1 MSVSQANGGTR
12 SGLIWEVER
21 ILKELSR
28 EREHRG
34 LPQVL
39 LMENVPEVV
48 GANNLEDFIKW
59 QNTLEELG
67 YKNYVEIL
75 NSKDYGIPQN
85 RKRCFMVSLLG
96 EYTYNFPIKL
106 KREYKLKDLL
116 QKVCPKKYYLTNE
129 HIGRISNWKAHQKPL
144 ENVINPT
151 SGAVSPTITARGAGE
166 DHSGMILVNGES
178 LFKDMEVVDFDSSD
192 EFRREHGEDAPTL
205 VTKAKFGVVE
215 KNNGGIPIMENT
227 KKGYK
232 IAHNGDGV
240 DIGGR
245 MKNHRGTVQKGLSQT
260 LKTNCDVGVVVNEDE
275 KPKVIGSYQPN
286 SFCAGQVVDPDG
298 IAPTF
303 LENHGS
309 VMGVI
314 EKDEVELV
322 GGIGEKKSNGGR
334 QYFEQNRIYN
344 GENIA
349 TTIPAEKSFHPYY
362 TENVSGPNLKIRK
375 LTPKE
380 CVRLMGFENSDYEAM
395 RKIGMTDTNIY
406 RMSGDSIVVT
416 VLISIFSQ
424 LIYENDEHKQIVKEY
439 IKKGIIEK

>member
-1 MSVSQANGGTR
+1 MSISQAEGGTR
-12 SGLIWEVER
+12 SGLLWEVER

-28 EREHRG
+28 EKHS

-48 GANNLEDFIKW
+48 GAANLEDMIKW

-85 RKRCFMVSLLG
+85 RRRCFMISVLG
-96 EYTYNFPIKL
+96 DYTYNFPIKL

-129 HIGRISNWKAHQKPL
+129 HIERISNWKAHQKPL

-151 SGAVSPTITARGAGE
+151 SGALSPTITARGAGE
-166 DHSGMILVNGES
+166 DHSGMILVNGEDKNMGRVQNS
-178 LFKDMEVVDFDSSD
+178 N
-192 EFRREHGEDAPTL
+192 RELSPTL
-205 VTKAKFGVVE
+205 DT
-215 KNNGGIPIMENT
+215 
-227 KKGYK
+227 
-232 IAHNGDGV
+232 
-240 DIGGR
+240 R
-245 MKNHRGTVQKGLSQT
+245 
-260 LKTNCDVGVVVNEDE
+260 CDCLGVVV
-275 KPKVIGSYQPN
+275 
-286 SFCAGQVVDPDG
+286 
-298 IAPTF
+298 
-303 LENHGS
+303 
-309 VMGVI
+309 
-314 EKDEVELV
+314 KDEVELV

-362 TENVSGPNLKIRK
+362 TENASGNNLKIRK

-380 CVRLMGFENSDYEAM
+380 CVRLMGFEDSDYEAM
-395 RKIGMTDTNIY
+395 RSIGMTDANIY
-406 RMSGDSIVVT
+406 HMAGDSIVVT
-416 VLISIFSQ
+416 VLMSIFSP